1 MSSNAPVPFFP
12 APPTEYDRQYMAQV
26 VRAFAVFAQ
35 QVNNPG
41 DAVFSSLRLTNLPTN
56 DQGLPTGALFQHDGF
71 VKITQ
76 ANTPHVAG
84 VSGTSVLGTVTV
96 VIT

>member
-1 MSSNAPVPFFP
+1 MPSNSPVPFFP
-12 APPTEYDRQYMAQV
+12 TPPANYDRQYMSQL

-41 DAVFSSLRLTNLPTN
+41 DAIFTTLRLTNLPAN

>member
-1 MSSNAPVPFFP
+1 VPSNSPAPFFP
-12 APPTEYDRQYMAQV
+12 TPPEEYSRQYMAQV
-26 VRAFAVFAQ
+26 VRAFAVFVQ

-41 DAVFSSLRLTNLPTN
+41 DAIFTTLRLTNLQSN
-56 DQGLPTGALFQHDGF
+56 DQGLETGALFQHDGF

-76 ANTPHVAG
+76 ANSPHLAG